1 MTTMQNRHTKTFYW
15 SLEKGDLLP
24 ALLMVPAIALVGF
37 AMVIPL
43 VYGVFLTLFDHRFGA
58 FNPAETFIGLGNYI
72 RFFSD
77 PTALKSVVN
86 TLAFSAG
93 AIAGDLIL
101 GTAMALLLHSLAHL
115 ASRWLRPIIT
125 MPLLVSPIIVG
136 LTWRYIYDPQ
146 GLLYWLLDKVGIPFE
161 AFPGVTSASTALISI
176 VIAHWWQVVPFVVIV
191 LTAGLVAIPEEL
203 YEAAHV
209 EGAGPVTVF
218 RRITLPLLRDVYL
231 VILLISGVD
240 TIKIFDL
247 IFALTGGGPNNSTVS
262 LSIYA
267 YNQGF
272 GNGNL
277 SYAMTI
283 SVMAML
289 VTFLIFGLPFIRQ
302 NSRRATEAGK

>member
-1 MTTMQNRHTKTFYW
+1 MTTMPDRRIRTFYW

-37 AMVIPL
+37 AMVVPL
-43 VYGVFLTLFDHRFGA
+43 VYGTFLTFFDYRFGT
-58 FNPAETFIGLGNYI
+58 FNPVDSFVGLANYI

-77 PTALKSVVN
+77 KTALQSVAN

-93 AIAGDLIL
+93 AIAGDFII
-101 GTAMALLLHSLAHL
+101 GTAIALLLHSLVHW
-115 ASRWLRPIIT
+115 ASRWLRPIVT

-146 GLLYWLLDKVGIPFE
+146 GLLYWLLDTVGIPFE

-247 IFALTGGGPNNSTVS
+247 IFALTSGGPNNSTVS

-272 GNGNL
+272 GNGEL

-283 SVMAML
+283 SIMAML
-289 VTFLIFGLPFIRQ
+289 ITFLVFGLPFIRQ
-302 NSRRATEAGK
+302 NARRAAEAGK

>member
-1 MTTMQNRHTKTFYW
+1 MTTMPSRRIRTFYW

-24 ALLMVPAIALVGF
+24 ALLMVPAISLVGF
-37 AMVIPL
+37 AMVVPL
-43 VYGVFLTLFDHRFGA
+43 VYGTFLTLFDYRFGT
-58 FNPAETFIGLGNYI
+58 FDMAESFVGIGNYL

-77 PTALKSVVN
+77 PTALKSVTN
-86 TLAFSAG
+86 TLAFSAA
-93 AIAGDLIL
+93 AIAGDMIL
-101 GTAMALLLHSLAHL
+101 GTAIALLLHSLARM
-115 ASRWLRPIIT
+115 ASRWLRPIVT

-146 GLLYWLLDKVGIPFE
+146 GLLYWLLDQVGIPFE

-191 LTAGLVAIPEEL
+191 LTAGLVSIPEEL

-209 EGAGPVTVF
+209 EGAGAITVF

-240 TIKIFDL
+240 TIKVFDL
-247 IFALTGGGPNNSTVS
+247 IFALTGGGPANSTVS

-283 SVMAML
+283 SVIAML
-289 VTFLIFGLPFIRQ
+289 LTFLIFGLPFIRQ
-302 NSRRATEAGK
+302 NARRAAEAGK

>member
-1 MTTMQNRHTKTFYW
+1 
-15 SLEKGDLLP
+15 
-24 ALLMVPAIALVGF
+24 
-37 AMVIPL
+37 
-43 VYGVFLTLFDHRFGA
+43 
-58 FNPAETFIGLGNYI
+58 
-72 RFFSD
+72 
-77 PTALKSVVN
+77 
-86 TLAFSAG
+86 
-93 AIAGDLIL
+93 
-101 GTAMALLLHSLAHL
+101 
-115 ASRWLRPIIT
+115 
-125 MPLLVSPIIVG
+125 
-136 LTWRYIYDPQ
+136 
-146 GLLYWLLDKVGIPFE
+146 
-161 AFPGVTSASTALISI
+161 
-176 VIAHWWQVVPFVVIV
+176 VPFVVIV

-218 RRITLPLLRDVYL
+218 RRITLPFLRDVYL

-272 GNGNL
+272 GNGEL

-289 VTFLIFGLPFIRQ
+289 ITFLIFGLPFIRQ
-302 NSRRATEAGK
+302 NARRAAEAGK

>member
-1 MTTMQNRHTKTFYW
+1 MPSRRTRTFYW

-24 ALLMVPAIALVGF
+24 ALLMVPAIGLVGF
-37 AMVIPL
+37 AMVVPL
-43 VYGVFLTLFDHRFGA
+43 VYGAFLTLFDYRFGT
-58 FNPAETFIGLGNYI
+58 FNPAETFVGLANYI

-77 PTALKSVVN
+77 KTAMQSVAN
-86 TLAFSAG
+86 TLTFSAF
-93 AIAGDLIL
+93 AIAGDIIL
-101 GTAMALLLHSLAHL
+101 GTAIAVLLHSLAHW
-115 ASRWLRPIIT
+115 ASRWLRPIVT

-209 EGAGPVTVF
+209 EGAGAVTVF

-240 TIKIFDL
+240 TIKVFDL

-272 GNGNL
+272 GNSEL

-289 VTFLIFGLPFIRQ
+289 ITFLVFGLPFIRQ
-302 NSRRATEAGK
+302 NARRAAEAGK

>member
-1 MTTMQNRHTKTFYW
+1 MPIRRAKTFYW
-15 SLEKGDLLP
+15 SLERGDLLP
-24 ALLMVPAIALVGF
+24 ALLMVPAIGLVGF
-37 AMVIPL
+37 AMVVPL
-43 VYGVFLTLFDHRFGA
+43 VYGVFLTLFDYRFGT
-58 FNPAETFIGLGNYI
+58 FNLAESFVGLANYL

-77 PTALKSVVN
+77 KTAMQSVVN

-93 AIAGDLIL
+93 AITGDFVI
-101 GTAMALLLHSLAHL
+101 GTAIALLLHSLARL
-115 ASRWLRPIIT
+115 LSRWLRPMVT

-272 GNGNL
+272 GNGEL

-289 VTFLIFGLPFIRQ
+289 ITFLVFGLPFIRQ
-302 NSRRATEAGK
+302 NARRAAEAGK